1 MSQVLDRTMR
11 VLAAVALSG
20 AVVAMTP
27 VHTAMAQQ
35 VQIAQT
41 TPPAAPAPSAAKP
54 ATPKKPK
61 MAPADRIEARI
72 KSLHDQLKIT
82 EAQAPQW
89 NAVAQVMRD
98 NATAM
103 HAQMEERRQNRG
115 KLSAVADLQ
124 DYRQVAQAHVDQI
137 DKLIPAFQAL
147 YDTMS
152 DAQKKNADAVFGNFG
167 HHRDRHHHR

>member
-27 VHTAMAQQ
+27 MHRASAQQ

-41 TPPAAPAPSAAKP
+41 TPPATPAPSAAKP
-54 ATPKKPK
+54 APPAKPK
-61 MAPADRIEARI
+61 MAPADRVEARI

-82 EAQAPQW
+82 DAQAPQW

-98 NATAM
+98 NAAAM
-103 HAQMEERRQNRG
+103 HTQMEQRRQNRG

-124 DYRQVAQAHVDQI
+124 NYRQVAQAHVDQL
-137 DKLIPAFQAL
+137 DKLIPTFQAL

-152 DAQKKNADAVFGNFG
+152 DAQKKNADAVFGSFG
-167 HHRDRHHHR
+167 HHRGHHHR